1 MSLPSS
7 DAPGTPTLRAQ
18 SVTVRLP
25 GSSANCGAGFDCLA
39 VALSLFNRVTV
50 TRLIPS
56 VSHPES
62 RTSWSASPQC
72 ASDALAQDMVHAAAL
87 AFGNAAAICGF
98 NFSFHVEGDVPP
110 ARGVGSSATIIGGVL
125 AALNALSDSPL
136 GRHQLIALVAQL
148 EGHADNAAAA
158 IQGGFCVARC
168 DPVSNAFQ
176 DSVRI
181 AVPHTLRFIL
191 ASPAVELLTK
201 ESRGRLPSSI
211 SYPHAVSNIS
221 SSAFVVAAFATGDYS
236 LLRGCVTDFM
246 HEPYRLPLI
255 PGGSDAIA
263 AGVAAGAYTG
273 WLSGSGSSVMC
284 VCDAA
289 VAGAVAVGMRAAF
302 SARAVVCD
310 VRDLAADNEGCVV
323 EH

>member
-7 DAPGTPTLRAQ
+7 DAPGAPTLRAH

-39 VALSLFNRVTV
+39 VALTLFNRVTV
-50 TRLIPS
+50 TRILPS

-62 RTSWSASPQC
+62 RASWSASPQF
-72 ASDALAQDMVHAAAL
+72 ASDALAHDMVLAAAH
-87 AFGNAAAICGF
+87 AFGITAAICGF
-98 NFSFHVEGDVPP
+98 SFSFHVEGEVPP
-110 ARGVGSSATIIGGVL
+110 ARGVGSSATIIGGIL

-136 GRHQLIALVAQL
+136 SRHQLIALAAQV

-158 IQGGFCVARC
+158 IQGGFCIARC
-168 DPVSNAFQ
+168 DPVSNAYK

-201 ESRGRLPSSI
+201 ESRGCLPSSI

-221 SSAFVVAAFATGDYS
+221 SSAFVVAAFATGDYDR
-236 LLRGCVTDFM
+236 LRGCVTDFM

-255 PGGSDAIA
+255 PGASDAIA
-263 AGVAAGAYTG
+263 AGVSAGAYTG

-284 VCDAA
+284 VCDAVVADA
-289 VAGAVAVGMRAAF
+289 VAAGMRAAF